1 MLRRAG
7 LIDLRRVTLMLGA
20 VQLITGTRA

>member
-1 MLRRAG
+1 VRDAG
-7 LIDLRRVTLMLGA
+7 FVAVEHRPLGAGA